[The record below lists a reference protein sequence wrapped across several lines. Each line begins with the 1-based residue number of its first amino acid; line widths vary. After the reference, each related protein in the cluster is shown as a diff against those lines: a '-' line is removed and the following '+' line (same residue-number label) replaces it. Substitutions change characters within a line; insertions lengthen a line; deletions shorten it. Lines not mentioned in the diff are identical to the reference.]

1 MKKTDSRA
9 GERGA
14 VTIKTLF
21 TFLAVGVVIFSAIKI
36 VPVYTEKRQVIFDV
50 EEIAQKAS
58 VRGLKEEDIKK
69 GIEGIRTKYELPE
82 GSIKISSY
90 SQNQVQ
96 ITLGYTR
103 MIDFIVTNYAY
114 SVDYIANGKAI

>member
-1 MKKTDSRA
+1 MKKIDARA

-14 VTIKTLF
+14 VSIKTLL
-21 TFLAVGVVIFSAIKI
+21 TFVTIGVVLFTAIKFI
-36 VPVYTEKRQVIFDV
+36 PVYTEQRQVIFDV
-50 EEIAQKAS
+50 EEMAQKAS

-69 GIEGIRTKYELPE
+69 GIETLRTKYELPE

-90 SQNQVQ
+90 TQNQVQ

-103 MIDFIVTNYAY
+103 MIDLMITSYAWPVSY
-114 SVDYIANGKAI
+114 VANGKAI